1 MGPQGQVFLKQ
12 DKLIDYI
19 ADQMG
24 VPAELRTTPEEREQ
38 LMQQAMEIAQQ
49 QGLMNEQGQP
59 AEQPAEVNQ

>member
-1 MGPQGQVFLKQ
+1 
-12 DKLIDYI
+12 
-19 ADQMG
+19 MG

-38 LMQQAMEIAQQ
+38 LMQQAMEVAQQ